1 MTPTRKYDAGQ
12 PPDTK
17 APASGPAIPPAR
29 SSGARRVAPYI
40 ELRTILL
47 RYLSPILV
55 DTVLDKAM
63 FSRGLSAATLTVSK
77 RNELAPDI
85 MLGLR
90 LFVEAKRLP
99 DLMLELAE
107 IIEMRDP

>member
-1 MTPTRKYDAGQ
+1 MTEAH
-12 PPDTK
+12 
-17 APASGPAIPPAR
+17 
-29 SSGARRVAPYI
+29 SSGSRRVAPYI

-85 MLGLR
+85 MLGRR
-90 LFVEAKRLP
+90 LFVEGNRLP
-99 DLMLELAE
+99 ELILELAD
-107 IIEMRDP
+107 IIGMRDP

>member
-1 MTPTRKYDAGQ
+1 MTGAH
-12 PPDTK
+12 
-17 APASGPAIPPAR
+17 
-29 SSGARRVAPYI
+29 SSGARLVAPYI
-40 ELRTILL
+40 ELRTMLL

-90 LFVEAKRLP
+90 LFVDAKRLP
-99 DLMLELAE
+99 ELMLELAE
-107 IIEMRDP
+107 IIGMRAP

>member
-1 MTPTRKYDAGQ
+1 MTPMRTFDAGQ

-17 APASGPAIPPAR
+17 APANGPATAGAHA
-29 SSGARRVAPYI
+29 SGARRVASYI

-99 DLMLELAE
+99 DLMLELVE
-107 IIEMRDP
+107 IIDVRDP